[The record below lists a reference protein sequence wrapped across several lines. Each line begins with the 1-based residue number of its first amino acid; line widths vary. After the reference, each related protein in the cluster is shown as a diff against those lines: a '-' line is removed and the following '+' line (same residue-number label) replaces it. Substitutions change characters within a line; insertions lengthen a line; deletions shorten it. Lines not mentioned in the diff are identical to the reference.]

1 MISANVNSAFCVD
14 LLVSDGYWIQC
25 DQLGTRDDYC
35 LSGK

>member
-1 MISANVNSAFCVD
+1 MISANVKSAFCID
-14 LLVSDGYWIQC
+14 LVSDDYWIQC